1 MKLEELIEN
10 GVVHGKDS
18 KVTQRGKIDK
28 PKVDGD
34 LEKGDYI
41 PIEHQ
46 AVEVQILTS
55 DEFDIPP
62 AWEVEVTVDLEKIEY
77 MEVDIDEL
85 YPEVEKHKSE

>member
-1 MKLEELIEN
+1 MKLEKLIEN

-28 PKVDGD
+28 PEVDDD
-34 LEKGDYI
+34 LEKGDDI

-55 DEFDIPP
+55 DGFDIPP
-62 AWEVEVTVDLEKIEY
+62 AWEVEVTVDLEKIKY
-77 MEVDIDEL
+77 MEVDINEL
-85 YPEVEKHKSE
+85 YPEVEEHKSE